1 MLLACKLTTVTIEDA
16 ERPIPHRIPG
26 QTDLNVIASSF
37 FRSPD
42 QRRRDAGRSEIP
54 CDEVIH
60 HFGRRESWMVGGTF
74 IKGKPAYTKGL
85 HVETSTVGPQS
96 VIPIA
101 PDRAIDSPGP
111 PLRQLL
117 GREAKVAYGSPA
129 VAINKNVGAGSQL
142 VPATIAIRSL

>member
-42 QRRRDAGRSEIP
+42 QRRRDAGCSQIAG
-54 CDEVIH
+54 DEVVH
-60 HFGRRESWMVGGTF
+60 HLGRRESWVVGRAF
-74 IKGKPAYTKGL
+74 IKGKPAHTKGL
-85 HVETSTVGPQS
+85 HVEATAIGPRS
-96 VIPIA
+96 VVPIA
-101 PDRAIDSPGP
+101 PDRAIDGPGP

-117 GREAKVAYGSPA
+117 GREAKVAYASPA